1 MKKITLFLAAAMLVV
16 MAACGDKKEAE
27 KAADVDITNS
37 TMTQY
42 ENENLSC
49 EYPDFLTEKQE
60 LGDLLVESADKKI
73 HLDLN
78 VYPVEMKE
86 GLLET
91 LAKNYGK
98 FMEDEQ
104 FKPEEPLIED
114 NVLILKGVKKGKV
127 KTNITVISENGKSAS
142 GYFIYPKS
150 KAEICDSLAK
160 EIAKSIVLK

>member
-1 MKKITLFLAAAMLVV
+1 MKKIILFLAVAMV
-16 MAACGDKKEAE
+16 MVLTACGDKKETE

-37 TMTQY
+37 VMTQY
-42 ENENLSC
+42 ENDNLSC
-49 EYPDFLTEKQE
+49 SYPDFLTEKQE

-73 HLDLN
+73 HLDMN
-78 VYPVEMKE
+78 VYPVEFKE
-86 GLLET
+86 GVLET

-98 FMEDEQ
+98 FMENEQ
-104 FKPEEPLIED
+104 FKPEQPQIED
-114 NVLILKGVKKGKV
+114 NILILKGVRKGKV

-150 KAEICDSLAK
+150 KAAICDSLAK